1 MNGLSAAASANPSPA
16 EKLNFVPRYNMKKK
30 DALFILILIIIVFGL
45 YWKTFSYELIWDTKI
60 LIQQNLLFKEN
71 PPLWSALKFGY
82 FREQCGMG
90 KVDFY
95 YRPLVT
101 ASFLLE
107 NKLWGLKNTTLRLTN
122 LLLYLL
128 SLVVLYLFFKNQ
140 NQKNNFP
147 EIATILFALYPLNV
161 DNIVWVVSRG
171 DLLLLLWGSLTL
183 LFLELHIRK
192 GKPVFLICSSLFYL
206 LGIFSKEAFLFFFPI
221 LVLYERIKRKKLSL
235 PYHLVNFLI
244 TIFFFIL
251 KNGILGIKN
260 LKLVILPS
268 FWANIKVV
276 LATMGF
282 YLRSLVF
289 PLYYDTFLSQKNV
302 VKWPYIILGII
313 STLVFLYFIHG
324 YKKEKWITL
333 PLSFI
338 LAFMGGHAILV
349 FSSLFPFKVYSRYMM
364 IPALGLVWILTKY
377 LCQTKEKIRLYTV
390 LILIL
395 LFIPSIIINA
405 QSYRNEQTY
414 FERALRSSPTDAY
427 LLYSLAFY
435 YFDDKE
441 DLLRAE
447 SILDEALSYKM
458 RRQTAIL
465 VYLLYSDIEFAK
477 SDYRR
482 VFTWLEQIKDFQQP
496 PHIQLAPFIRYSI
509 HRKEALV
516 NISLGNVSQAE
527 KLLIKNMEEYGNL
540 YEPYM
545 ELYNMYIGYNLW
557 DKAKQLEV
565 IMKEKFPSFFIN
577 LNTKEIKKRFDS
589 FTPDQKIGFFTRFK
603 NFQDAIDLIKNRP
616 HLDLSSQL
624 FLSKLLYRQGK
635 EKEGEKLILDILD
648 ENPDDYRILNAI
660 GDLYLRELFRVKK
673 ALIYFQESLE
683 MNENQPE
690 IADLVKNLEKKAS

>member
-1 MNGLSAAASANPSPA
+1 
-16 EKLNFVPRYNMKKK
+16 MKKK

-71 PPLWSALKFGY
+71 PPLWSAFKFGY

-140 NQKNNFP
+140 CQKNNFP

-161 DNIVWVVSRG
+161 DNIVWIVSRG
-171 DLLLLLWGSLTL
+171 DLFLLLWGSLTL

-192 GKPVFLICSSLFYL
+192 GKPVFLICSSLFYF
-206 LGIFSKEAFLFFFPI
+206 LGVFSKEAFLFFFPI

-235 PYHLVNFLI
+235 PYHLVNVLI
-244 TIFFFIL
+244 TIFFLIL

-260 LKLVILPS
+260 LKLVFLPS

-289 PLYYDTFLSQKNV
+289 PLYYDTFLPQKNV
-302 VKWPYIILGII
+302 IKWHYIILGII

-324 YKKEKWITL
+324 YKKGKWIIL

-377 LCQTKEKIRLYTV
+377 LCQIKEKIRLYTV

-405 QSYRNEQTY
+405 QSYKNEQTY

-427 LLYSLAFY
+427 ILYSLAFY
-435 YFDDKE
+435 YFDDKK
-441 DLLRAE
+441 DLLRSE
-447 SILDEALSYKM
+447 SILDKALSHKM

-477 SDYRR
+477 ADYQR
-482 VFTWLEQIKDFQQP
+482 VFTWLEQIKDFQQA

-509 HRKEALV
+509 NRKEALV
-516 NISLGNVSQAE
+516 NISLGNVAPAE

-540 YEPYM
+540 YEPCI

-557 DKAKQLEV
+557 DKAEQLEV
-565 IMKEKFPSFFIN
+565 IMKEKFPSLFIN

-589 FTPDQKIGFFTRFK
+589 FTLDQKISFYTRFK
-603 NFQDAIDLIKNRP
+603 NFQNAIDLMKNKP

-648 ENPDDYRILNAI
+648 ENPHDYRILNAI

-690 IADLVKNLEKKAS
+690 IADLVKNLGRKAR